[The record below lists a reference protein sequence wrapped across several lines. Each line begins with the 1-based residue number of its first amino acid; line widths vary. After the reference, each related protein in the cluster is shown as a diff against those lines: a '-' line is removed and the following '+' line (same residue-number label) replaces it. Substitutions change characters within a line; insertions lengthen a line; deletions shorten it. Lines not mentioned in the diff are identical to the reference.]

1 MLARVMGFMAVIN
14 PLRLPRTWIIGDN
27 SGSVGHRKDA
37 VAYLRAFARDS
48 KERRKELRRINENPT
63 YSTHT
68 SYKTRFSW
76 KRFVAVDTCA
86 L

>member
-14 PLRLPRTWIIGDN
+14 PLRLPRTWIIEDN

-48 KERRKELRRINENPT
+48 KEGIAKN
-63 YSTHT
+63 
-68 SYKTRFSW
+68 
-76 KRFVAVDTCA
+76 
-86 L
+86 

>member
-14 PLRLPRTWIIGDN
+14 PLRLPRTWIIEDN

-48 KERRKELRRINENPT
+48 KELRRINENPT
-63 YSTHT
+63 YSTHI